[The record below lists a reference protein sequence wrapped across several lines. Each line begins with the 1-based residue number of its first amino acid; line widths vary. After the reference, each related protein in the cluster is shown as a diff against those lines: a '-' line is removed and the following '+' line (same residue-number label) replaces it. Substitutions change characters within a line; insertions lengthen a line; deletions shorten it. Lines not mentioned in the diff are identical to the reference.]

1 MPAARDVAEL
11 TFDHIGLVVAELDAG
26 CEQLAAM
33 LAPLQWTER
42 FEDPGLGVS
51 VRFARD
57 AAGVVYELIA
67 PLGPDSPVR
76 RTLESRANLLNQIAY
91 RTASLDE
98 SVARLRR
105 TRAVPV
111 GAARPAVAFGGAR
124 VQFLMTPLGFL
135 VELIE
140 VDRVVHRF
148 A

>member
-1 MPAARDVAEL
+1 MSEARNDEL
-11 TFDHIGLVVAELDAG
+11 TFDHIGIVVAELDAG
-26 CEQLAAM
+26 CDRLAEL
-33 LAPLQWTER
+33 LAPLEWTER

-57 AAGVVYELIA
+57 AAGIVYEVIA

-91 RTASLDE
+91 RTPSLDA

-111 GAARPAVAFGGAR
+111 GAAKPAVAFGGAR

-140 VDRVVHRF
+140 IDRVAHRF
-148 A
+148 S